1 MSPAIRPGGALLAGP
16 PVAGA
21 GVTPITLLVG
31 GGADLGSALTRWA
44 AQRPAGER
52 WALVRSSPLGLAG
65 AADPDLE
72 EVSFAGGCA
81 CCVAAAAF
89 SLVMARLLRKGP
101 WQRVL
106 IELSPAADP
115 GAVADALRSGPVG
128 PALSAVE
135 IVCVVEAAGLGQP
148 AGAAV
153 ASALG
158 AADLVIVSDAPGTG
172 ESGALADAA
181 AGRAAGNAD
190 ALEFP
195 ADFPGGRRG
204 EGLADPACWR
214 GPLVALEWARLRR
227 LIEGVRDPVRWRW
240 LSGGETGPIG
250 RPLEAG
256 GGWALDDPS
265 GAPSGGERAGWV
277 WPAGVAFQRRAIEA
291 ALAAFV
297 GQPAV
302 AAVRAVIRSSRDW
315 HAFSAGFLPGE
326 TPPPGAAPWRA
337 ALSRRESR
345 IECLAHPGHRLD
357 RAAAH
362 AAWRACLDTRV

>member
-1 MSPAIRPGGALLAGP
+1 MSLAIRPGGALLAGP
-16 PVAGA
+16 PAAGA

-31 GGADLGSALTRWA
+31 GGADLGCALTRWA

-128 PALSAVE
+128 PALSALE
-135 IVCVVEAAGLGQP
+135 IVCVVEAVGLGQS
-148 AGAAV
+148 AGAAM
-153 ASALG
+153 AGALG
-158 AADLVIVSDAPGTG
+158 AADLVIVTDAPAAG
-172 ESGALADAA
+172 EGAAGADAP
-181 AGRAAGNAD
+181 AGGAGNAD
-190 ALEFP
+190 VLAFT

-214 GPLVALEWARLRR
+214 GPLAALEWARLRR

-240 LSGGETGPIG
+240 LSGGAAAPIG
-250 RPLEAG
+250 QPLEAG
-256 GGWALDDPS
+256 RGWALNDPPGTS
-265 GAPSGGERAGWV
+265 SGGERAGWV
-277 WPAGVAFQRRAIEA
+277 WPASVVFQRRAIEA
-291 ALAAFV
+291 ALAAFA
-297 GQPAV
+297 GQLPV

-315 HAFSAGFLPGE
+315 HAFSAGPLPGAGLH
-326 TPPPGAAPWRA
+326 TDAVSWQAAR
-337 ALSRRESR
+337 SRRESR

-357 RAAAH
+357 RAAAQ
-362 AAWRACLDTRV
+362 ALWLACLQSPD